1 MLRTEKRRS
10 WVRDIKSD
18 LPFPAVPDFEQVV
31 AAHERQLYGVVFRFL
46 GNHEDTLDVVQ
57 ETFIRAYRGLEG
69 FRGEAGVGTWL
80 FRIAMNLSRN
90 RLRDGKRK
98 GRNQSVS
105 LDGLIEQGVAGA
117 TLQSA
122 ATPRDAAM
130 GRELEATVL
139 GCLEELPDIYRETFL
154 MRLEGELEYDA
165 IAAALECP
173 KGTVKS
179 RLNQARKLLAQCLE
193 THEAL

>member
-1 MLRTEKRRS
+1 MLRTEQRRS

-31 AAHERQLYGVVFRFL
+31 AAHERQLYAVVFRFL

-69 FRGEAGVGTWL
+69 FRGESGVGTWL

-90 RLRDGKRK
+90 RLRDSKRK

-105 LDGLIEQGVAGA
+105 LDGLIEQGAAAV

-139 GCLEELPDIYRETFL
+139 GCLEELPEVYRETFL
-154 MRLEGELEYDA
+154 MRLEGEMEYDA

-173 KGTVKS
+173 KGTIKS
-179 RLNQARKLLAQCLE
+179 RLNQARKLLAKCLE